1 MKATVISNEQ
11 VIPVDIDGTLII
23 WGKVRRGDKALHY
36 TCPYTSQQMTVRVH
50 QPNVAILKERL
61 ARGATILAW
70 SASGFAKAQAV
81 LAALKIDSPNLI
93 ILSKPV
99 GYMDD
104 IECSEWMGKRIFL
117 DEDCKYGA

>member
-1 MKATVISNEQ
+1 MKAIIIKSEQ
-11 VIPVDIDGTLII
+11 VLPVDIDGTLII
-23 WGKVRRGDKALHY
+23 WGKVRKGDKALRY
-36 TCPYTSQQMTVRVH
+36 TCPYTNQQMTVRIH
-50 QPNVAILKERL
+50 LPNVAIVKERL

-70 SASGFAKAQAV
+70 SASGYAKAKAV
-81 LAALKIDSPNLI
+81 LTALEIDSPNLI
-93 ILSKPV
+93 ILSKPI